1 MRRYVLFASIL
12 VLTLICASLLAGCGS
27 RQSAILGAWQLTGD
41 VDELGLLSFFAFVDR
56 IEFLKDGT
64 FVLPNFM
71 NMSGSYSFPDKG
83 KITFQTTSYGSTTYD
98 YELSGDTLTFYESG
112 TPIVFERAK

>member
-1 MRRYVLFASIL
+1 MPRRILLVSIL
-12 VLTLICASLLAGCGS
+12 VVTLICASLLAGCGG
-27 RQSAILGAWQLTGD
+27 RQSAIVGTWQQTTD
-41 VDELGLLSFFAFVDR
+41 VEELGLFSFFSFVDL

-83 KITFQTTSYGSTTYD
+83 KITIEASTGSMTFD
-98 YELSGDTLTFYESG
+98 YELSGDTLTFYEAG
-112 TPIVFERAK
+112 VPIVFEREK